1 MKWTII
7 GFVYTLFILS
17 GMTGCMTT
25 KILTPEEA
33 SSYQDVNVKRKNYL
47 ILYNQNNQYELHNY
61 KFQNDTLTGDLY
73 VSKIDRST
81 GLIVFTD
88 NDFAITDQ
96 TVGSLTRIP
105 VNRIKEV
112 QAVKTD
118 IVKSVFFIAGV
129 ALITFTLWQAGN
141 LIQKGLIW

>member
-1 MKWTII
+1 MKRTLK
-7 GFVYTLFILS
+7 GFFYLLFIFY
-17 GMTGCMTT
+17 GMSGCMTT
-25 KILTPEEA
+25 KILTPDEA
-33 SSYQDVNVKRKNYL
+33 SSYLGVKVNKKNYL

-73 VSKIDRST
+73 VSKIDRSI

-88 NDFAITDQ
+88 NDFAITEH
-96 TVGSLTRIP
+96 TVGSVARIP
-105 VNRIKEV
+105 ANRIKEV
-112 QAVKTD
+112 QEVKTD
-118 IVKSVFFIAGV
+118 VVKSVFFIAGV